1 MHIGNNFATHSTDN
15 VVVCRYK
22 WHTRQYGMLGA
33 VYEILHVT
41 RGLKY
46 ITLVWSKVSLLKK
59 LWRGR
64 GGWHRYVI
72 YFYKYNSAP
81 KTRQHTEDVRANNI
95 VQNPRK
101 NSTHKTSYTY
111 YTKHRTHTHTHNT
124 HNTKHHTQPDKIIST
139 HTKPHK
145 KKHMILDRHR
155 IQKIK

>member
-22 WHTRQYGMLGA
+22 WHTRQYGMLGE

-46 ITLVWSKVSLLKK
+46 ITLVLSKVSLLKK

-64 GGWHRYVI
+64 AGCNRYVI

-81 KTRQHTEDVRANNI
+81 KPGQTT
-95 VQNPRK
+95 
-101 NSTHKTSYTY
+101 
-111 YTKHRTHTHTHNT
+111 
-124 HNTKHHTQPDKIIST
+124 
-139 HTKPHK
+139 
-145 KKHMILDRHR
+145 
-155 IQKIK
+155 